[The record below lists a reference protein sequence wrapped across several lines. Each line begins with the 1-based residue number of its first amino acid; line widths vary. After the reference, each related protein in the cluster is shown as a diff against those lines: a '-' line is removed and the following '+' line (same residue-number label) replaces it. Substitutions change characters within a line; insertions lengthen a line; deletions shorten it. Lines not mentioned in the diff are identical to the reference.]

1 MIWDKPLSRRVIDAA
16 FICKAIDYR
25 RKLERSD
32 MSHRFATI
40 LCLLAITSSVTGC
53 ASSGFGV
60 SKSKPFGKEG
70 QWEPEVDETK
80 SSDWRSTPSSLRKG
94 KDKESSEDPI
104 DKWLWSDESREIS
117 RNLGGRL

>member
-1 MIWDKPLSRRVIDAA
+1 MPP
-16 FICKAIDYR
+16 
-25 RKLERSD
+25 
-32 MSHRFATI
+32 RFAMI
-40 LCLLAITSSVTGC
+40 LCLLAVTCSLSGC

-60 SKSKPFGKEG
+60 SKSKPFGRDG

-80 SSDWRSTPSSLRKG
+80 SSDWRSTPSNLRKG
-94 KDKESSEDPI
+94 KDRESSEDPI